1 MPGRAGQVQDGDV
14 TWGCG
19 TKARD
24 RDIPAA
30 AHQLELGGWKE
41 SHPLPAWQRG
51 GLLSLLEKATQ
62 QTIN

>member
-30 AHQLELGGWKE
+30 AHQLELGGLE
-41 SHPLPAWQRG
+41 GITSPPCLAEGRAA
-51 GLLSLLEKATQ
+51 LSARKGNT
-62 QTIN
+62 TDN